1 MYTKLWLDYVTDD
14 NGTVV
19 SCDDAIKDSPVI
31 QNAINELKS
40 CVYLK
45 DLNIV
50 LELTDDGSLGD
61 EGYRISTSVMGYR
74 IEAKT
79 QTGLIFG
86 SFRFIAL
93 YRLNDGGNIN
103 VTEVP
108 VNKLR
113 MLNHWDNMDGSIERG
128 YSGDSFFFVD
138 NDLVINERTRDY
150 ARILCS
156 LGINGV
162 VINNV
167 NVKGAACDLIND
179 RFINKVRELEA
190 LFSSFGIKLFMCLNY
205 AAPIEDPDVAS
216 ADPLDPKVINWWDK
230 KFDEVYSVVPGL
242 GGFLVKADSEGRP
255 GPFTYGRTQAEG
267 ANLLARAIKKHGG
280 SVGIHIRD

>member
-19 SCDDAIKDSPVI
+19 SCDDALKDSPVI
-31 QNAINELKS
+31 QNAVNELKS

-45 DLNIV
+45 NLNIV
-50 LELTDDGSLGD
+50 LELTDDDSLGD

-93 YRLNDGGNIN
+93 YRLNDKGDIN

-113 MLNHWDNMDGSIERG
+113 MLDHWDNMDGSIERG
-128 YSGDSFFFVD
+128 YSGDSFFFKD
-138 NDLVINERTRDY
+138 NDLIINERTRDY

-156 LGINGV
+156 LGYNGV

-167 NVKGAACDLIND
+167 NVKGAACDLINE
-179 RFINKVRELEA
+179 RFIDKVRELES
-190 LFSSFGIKLFMCLNY
+190 LFSSFGVKLYLSLNY
-205 AAPIEDPDVAS
+205 AAPIDDPDVES
-216 ADPLDPKVINWWDK
+216 ADPLDEKVINWWDK

-242 GGFLVKADSEGRP
+242 GADIP
-255 GPFTYGRTQAEG
+255 GSIQ
-267 ANLLARAIKKHGG
+267 
-280 SVGIHIRD
+280 